1 MYEKIRNASLRT
13 LIDFNINSLPVTLSN
28 ITDKLGIKILN
39 NSDVNVLVTGE
50 YGATI
55 KFSNS
60 CYIVVDDIYDVSVRR
75 FVIAHELGHIL
86 LGHIATSNAKYCT
99 IKNRNPQEQEADIF
113 AICLLTPERVLQAIR
128 AITSEQIA
136 QICNIPL
143 TIAQACAGHMRAWEV
158 QNKYYLYPLE
168 WQVRQ
173 QFSDFIQSQIQ
184 KI

>member
-1 MYEKIRNASLRT
+1 MYEKIRNTSLRT
-13 LIDFNINSLPVTLSN
+13 LIDFNINSLPVTLSD
-28 ITDKLGIKILN
+28 ITSKLNIKILN
-39 NSDVNVLVTGE
+39 NSDVNALVTEE

-60 CYIVVDDIYDVSVRR
+60 CYIVVDDTYDVSVRR

-113 AICLLTPERVLQAIR
+113 AICLLAPECVLQAIK

-136 QICNIPL
+136 QRCNIPP

-158 QNKYYLYPLE
+158 QNKYYLHPLE

-173 QFSDFIQSQIQ
+173 RFDNFINKYTIR
-184 KI
+184 